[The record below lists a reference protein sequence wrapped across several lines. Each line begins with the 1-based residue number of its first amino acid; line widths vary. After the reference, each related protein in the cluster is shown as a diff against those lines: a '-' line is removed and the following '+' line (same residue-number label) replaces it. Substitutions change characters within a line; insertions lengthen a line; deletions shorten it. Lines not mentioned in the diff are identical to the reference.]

1 MKRTRF
7 ERRIVPLFALAL
19 CACATPTVPLRLVEI
34 PPPRLAP
41 APPDVMVER
50 PANFR
55 QRLLDFFSSSPATPT
70 TSPGNSPPA
79 SGW

>member
-7 ERRIVPLFALAL
+7 GRRIAPLFALAL
-19 CACATPTVPLRLVEI
+19 CACATPTAPLRVAEI

-41 APPDVMVER
+41 APADVMVER
-50 PANFR
+50 PVNFR
-55 QRLLDFFSSSPATPT
+55 QRLLDFFSSSPVTPT